1 MLCSHTEISIS
12 TSDDLDIKNE
22 DMEEYCW
29 VIKNQSSDLKLFAIW
44 FINSHHFKLFT
55 LFKQNNMV
63 KQTSYAFLCYC
74 FLL

>member
-29 VIKNQSSDLKLFAIW
+29 VIKNQSSDLKLFAI
-44 FINSHHFKLFT
+44 
-55 LFKQNNMV
+55 
-63 KQTSYAFLCYC
+63 
-74 FLL
+74 